1 MSEEIAVKS
10 RKQMGP
16 VELFSE
22 EDGQLTKLAM
32 QPPAGL
38 RSSDALVRWLKEFA
52 EIDGRYVFARRLVS
66 VDLSVG
72 SVRKV
77 DAKVV

>member
-1 MSEEIAVKS
+1 MSEEAAAKS

-22 EDGQLTKLAM
+22 EDGQLTKLAL
-32 QPPAGL
+32 QPPAEL
-38 RSSDALVRWLKEFA
+38 RSSDALVRWLKGNA

-66 VDLSVG
+66 VDLHVG
-72 SVRKV
+72 TVRKV